1 MYIVA
6 TLINLGAGTEP
17 VSKIN
22 SLVKGGGLACLE
34 IDFCDTKFIA
44 GRLQKGDQLL
54 ESNGTSLMGV
64 SNER

>member
-1 MYIVA
+1 M
-6 TLINLGAGTEP
+6 
-17 VSKIN
+17 SKTN
-22 SLVKGGGLACLE
+22 SLVKGGGLTCLE
-34 IDFCDTKFIA
+34 VDFRDTKFIA